1 MAATWRLKAS
11 ADCPR
16 LVSSSSRRE
25 AQILAVPGP
34 QPIASQESVCE
45 GGLGNKRSGMTASH
59 YGVGA
64 YTIPEASRLLRM
76 TPTRLRRWLYGYD
89 YEGGECTQPAL
100 WNPQYDSDV
109 DGQLIGFR
117 DLIEARIVEGLRRAG
132 FGLPTIRSCITA
144 AREILGDEHPFSTT
158 AFKTDGRKL
167 FLDITGAVEDAIMY
181 DLKSRQRVFR
191 EVVLPSLSGLDF
203 GSDVAARWWLVPGRR
218 TIVADPE
225 RSFGQPIV
233 AASGLLTARVVQ
245 EVKAEGTPER
255 VAKLYQL
262 PIRSI
267 RDALR
272 FEHDHQLRKAA

>member
-1 MAATWRLKAS
+1 MSET
-11 ADCPR
+11 
-16 LVSSSSRRE
+16 
-25 AQILAVPGP
+25 
-34 QPIASQESVCE
+34 
-45 GGLGNKRSGMTASH
+45 H

-64 YTIPEASRLLRM
+64 YTISEAARLLGV
-76 TPTRLRRWLYGYD
+76 TPTRLRRWFYGYE
-89 YEGGECTQPAL
+89 YEGGEGSQPPL
-100 WNPQYDSDV
+100 WNPQYDPES

-117 DLIEARIVEGLRRAG
+117 DLIEARIVDGLRRAG
-132 FGLPTIRSCITA
+132 FGLPTIRTCITV

-167 FLDITGAVEDAIMY
+167 FLDIAGTVEDAIMY

-203 GSDVAARWWLVPGRR
+203 GPEVAERWWLVTGRR
-218 TIVADPE
+218 TIVADPG

-233 AASGLLTARVVQ
+233 AASGLLTSRVVQ
-245 EVKAEGTPER
+245 ELKAEGTPER

-262 PIRSI
+262 PVGSI

-272 FEHDHQLRKAA
+272 FEHDLQLRKAA

>member
-1 MAATWRLKAS
+1 M
-11 ADCPR
+11 
-16 LVSSSSRRE
+16 
-25 AQILAVPGP
+25 LALSDPK
-34 QPIASQESVCE
+34 PIASRESVCE
-45 GGLGNKRSGMTASH
+45 GGIGVNRSIMTTAH

-64 YTIPEASRLLRM
+64 YTIPEAASLLRM

-89 YEGGECTQPAL
+89 YEGGEGTQPAL
-100 WNPQYDSDV
+100 WNPQYDPNAN
-109 DGQLIGFR
+109 GQLIGFR
-117 DLIEARIVEGLRRAG
+117 DLIEARIIEGLRRAG

-167 FLDITGAVEDAIMY
+167 FLDITGTVEDAIMY
-181 DLKSRQRVFR
+181 DLRSRQRVFR
-191 EVVLPSLSGLDF
+191 EVVLPSMSGLDF
-203 GSDVAARWWLVPGRR
+203 GPEVAERWWLVPGRR

-233 AASGLLTARVVQ
+233 AASGLLTSRVVQ
-245 EVKAEGTPER
+245 EIKAEGTPER

-272 FEHDHQLRKAA
+272 FEQDRQLRKAA

>member
-1 MAATWRLKAS
+1 
-11 ADCPR
+11 
-16 LVSSSSRRE
+16 
-25 AQILAVPGP
+25 
-34 QPIASQESVCE
+34 
-45 GGLGNKRSGMTASH
+45 MTAAH

-64 YTIPEASRLLRM
+64 YTISEAARLLRM

-89 YEGGECTQPAL
+89 YDSGEGSQPAL
-100 WNPQYDSDV
+100 WHPQYDAEN

-117 DLIEARIVEGLRRAG
+117 DLIEARIVEALRRAG
-132 FGLPTIRSCITA
+132 FGLPTIRSCITS
-144 AREILGDEHPFSTT
+144 AREILGDDRPFSTT

-167 FLDITGAVEDAIMY
+167 FLDIAGTVEDAIMY

-191 EVVLPSLSGLDF
+191 EFVLPSLSGLDF
-203 GSDVAARWWLVPGRR
+203 GPDFAERWWLVAGRR

-233 AASGLLTARVVQ
+233 AASGLLTSRVVQ

-262 PIRSI
+262 PVRSI
-267 RDALR
+267 RDALH
-272 FEHDHQLRKAA
+272 FEHNLQLRKAA